1 MPQDTPNKEYTIMKY
16 DSWSNVRLENTCV
29 AFGEF
34 DGVHSGHLAVV
45 ERLKTHAQRGMTSV
59 VVSFAPTQES
69 LQDRKILSTEEE
81 KQYLL
86 AERGLAVMLSYP
98 VGSESIPLKQF
109 VGDVL
114 VRQLGAKVVVV
125 GSNNEQLD
133 LLRAYAAEFGFELD
147 ICDAVL
153 ADGVPVSASRIIE
166 DLSAGRL
173 EQATALLGHPYLF
186 VGSVMHGKAR
196 GRLVGMPTANLDYK
210 PYKQLPIHGVYGT
223 LSDIDGQIVKGLTNI
238 GKRPSDDNFDYI
250 SIETFLLDFAQNLY
264 NKTITLEI
272 HVHIRGVIK
281 FNCLEEV
288 KQQVDRDV
296 VSIRTFLNQY

>member
-1 MPQDTPNKEYTIMKY
+1 MKY

-98 VGSESIPLKQF
+98 VGSEVIPLKQF

-153 ADGVPVSASRIIE
+153 TDGVPVSASRIIE

-186 VGSVMHGKAR
+186 VGTVMHGKAR

-281 FNCLEEV
+281 FSCLEEV